1 MRLLDDL
8 DENTGFLSAI
18 DRFDNCGANAWD
30 DCGIAV
36 MPEALEEAA
45 FDYQGTVPWDTVNDF
60 SVGDESVPSEVRA
73 YESEAD
79 M

>member
-1 MRLLDDL
+1 MDDV
-8 DENTGFLSAI
+8 DEHMGFMTAI

-30 DCGIAV
+30 DGGINTIPDV
-36 MPEALEEAA
+36 PEDMAA
-45 FDYQGTVPWDTVNDF
+45 FNCQDTLAWDQVNEF
-60 SVGDESVPSEVRA
+60 SVADENVPSEVRS

>member
-1 MRLLDDL
+1 MDDV
-8 DENTGFLSAI
+8 DEHMGFMTAI

-30 DCGIAV
+30 DSGINSIPDV
-36 MPEALEEAA
+36 PEEVAP
-45 FDYQGTVPWDTVNDF
+45 FDYPGALPWDTVNEF
-60 SVGDESVPSEVRA
+60 SVADENVLSEVRS